1 MSKAQLRS
9 EALVRR
15 KAITAAE
22 AAVLRAHLA
31 REGMALLRGRPAG
44 IASLYWPILAEAD
57 PRALL
62 EALANAG
69 IATALPVTVS
79 RAAPLLFRL
88 WKPGDPLVP
97 GQMRIPEPAAHL
109 PECHPDILF
118 IPLAAFD
125 RRGYRI
131 GYGAGHYDRALASLR
146 ANKPVLAV
154 GIAYATQEVPE
165 VPAEPHDQRL
175 DFVLT
180 ERETISCRL

>member
-9 EALVRR
+9 EALARR
-15 KAITAAE
+15 NAVIAAE
-22 AAVLRAHLA
+22 AARFRTLLA
-31 REGMALLRGRPAG
+31 RAGMALLQGHPPG

-62 EALANAG
+62 EALAAAG
-69 IATALPVTVS
+69 IPTALPVTIS
-79 RAAPLLFRL
+79 RESPLLFRL
-88 WKPGDPLVP
+88 WRPGDPQTT

-109 PECHPDILF
+109 PACDPDILF

-146 ANKPVLAV
+146 AKKTVLAV
-154 GIAYATQEVPE
+154 GIAYATQEIPE

-180 ERETISCRL
+180 ESETIFCRL